1 MTERTV
7 RIDDDVYEQ
16 LKGVAEKEG
25 VPISYLIRIAL
36 DMFLEGY
43 SHSLGLLDMDRAFG

>member
-7 RIDDDVYEQ
+7 RIDDDTYEQ

-43 SHSLGLLDMDRAFG
+43 SHSLGLLDMDSAFG